1 MRRMLTVISN
11 SFFAELEAFRRVT
24 VLSYNFFMRKKGR
37 GTDILRVLTVKLAV
51 IYRLNSMSY
60 PIF

>member
-51 IYRLNSMSY
+51 VYRLNSMSY

>member
-24 VLSYNFFMRKKGR
+24 VLSYNFFMRKKGH
-37 GTDILRVLTVKLAV
+37 GTDNLRVLTVKLAV